1 VAILGVDIILF
12 IKGFSWAMLGKLVL
26 ASYSVHA
33 RWKWRIKEDE

>member
-1 VAILGVDIILF
+1 VAILGGVMILF

-33 RWKWRIKEDE
+33 LWQWRIKEDE